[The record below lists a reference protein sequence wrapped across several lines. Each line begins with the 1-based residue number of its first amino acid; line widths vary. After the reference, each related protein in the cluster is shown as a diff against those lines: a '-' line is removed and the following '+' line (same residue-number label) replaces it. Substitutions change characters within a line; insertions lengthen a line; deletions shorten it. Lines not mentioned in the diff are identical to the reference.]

1 MFKNPVFPNF
11 PILLVEE
18 SIFARQ
24 TVRGML
30 EQSGLRHVIEA
41 EDGTD
46 ALNRLTQ
53 FKPSLILLDWEV
65 SGISAAQILG
75 LLRDPSRS
83 TETCVPVIIMSAT
96 PTRKLVDLAA
106 ESNVRHILRK
116 PFSPKALWQRISDF
130 IPTIDAV
137 EPRADKPFSST
148 PEVNPWKA
156 AGVAG

>member
-1 MFKNPVFPNF
+1 MFKNPVFPNL

-18 SIFARQ
+18 SVFVRR
-24 TVRGML
+24 TVRSML

-65 SGISAAQILG
+65 SGVSAAQILG

-96 PTRKLVDLAA
+96 PTRKLVEIAA
-106 ESNVRHILRK
+106 ESSVRHILRK
-116 PFSPKALWQRISDF
+116 PFSPKALWQRIAEF
-130 IPTIDAV
+130 IPKIEAV
-137 EPRADKPFSST
+137 EPQADKPFSST
-148 PEVNPWKA
+148 PEVIPLKA
-156 AGVAG
+156 AEVAG

>member
-1 MFKNPVFPNF
+1 
-11 PILLVEE
+11 
-18 SIFARQ
+18 
-24 TVRGML
+24 
-30 EQSGLRHVIEA
+30 
-41 EDGTD
+41 
-46 ALNRLTQ
+46 
-53 FKPSLILLDWEV
+53 
-65 SGISAAQILG
+65 
-75 LLRDPSRS
+75 
-83 TETCVPVIIMSAT
+83 VIIMSAT

>member
-1 MFKNPVFPNF
+1 MFKNPVFPNV

-18 SIFARQ
+18 SVFVRR
-24 TVRGML
+24 TVRSLL

-65 SGISAAQILG
+65 SGVSAAQILG

-96 PTRKLVDLAA
+96 PTRKLVEIAA
-106 ESNVRHILRK
+106 ENNVRHILRK
-116 PFSPKALWQRISDF
+116 PFSPKALWQRIAEF
-130 IPTIDAV
+130 IPTIEAV
-137 EPRADKPFSST
+137 EPQADKPFSST

-156 AGVAG
+156 AEVAG